1 MARLFALLA
10 SIVLFAA
17 AGFAQPKEEE
27 QKHDTAEGEIP
38 KPVQV
43 VTHHDITINGRQ
55 IHYTATA
62 GTFLL
67 KSGEDK
73 PIALIGFTAYTKDGT
88 TSVDTRPVTFV
99 QNGGPGLSSIWLHMG
114 GARTEESRH
123 RRPGRTPPAPYKME
137 GQPGPAPRRDR
148 PCHDRP
154 GRMGFSR
161 PVGKA
166 KGLISGGR
174 G

>member
-88 TSVDTRPVTFV
+88 TSVDTRPVTFAY
-99 QNGGPGLSSIWLHMG
+99 NGGPGSSSIWLHMG
-114 GARTEESRH
+114 ALGPKKVVIDDPDA
-123 RRPGRTPPAPYKME
+123 TPPAPYKME
-137 GQPGPAPRRDR
+137 DNPYR
-148 PCHDRP
+148 
-154 GRMGFSR
+154 S
-161 PVGKA
+161 
-166 KGLISGGR
+166 ST
-174 G
+174 